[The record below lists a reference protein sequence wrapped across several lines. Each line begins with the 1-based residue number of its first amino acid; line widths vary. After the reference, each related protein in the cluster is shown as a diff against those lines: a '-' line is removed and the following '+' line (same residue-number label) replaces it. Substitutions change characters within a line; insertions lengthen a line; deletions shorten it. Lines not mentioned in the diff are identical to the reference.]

1 MLSPLASPP
10 ASRTPDKS
18 TANASACL
26 NCGAPMKPDWS
37 SCNTCGQVRSAQ
49 AAQTEAKPLKIAHP
63 AQDAPP
69 PAAAPPPK
77 AAPAP
82 PIKAEPAPPPKA
94 ATPPPKSDPAPPAKP
109 TAPAGIAMFYEPH
122 SVLDVLQYAS
132 HLMCSECAVPLLAP
146 LRIDVLCIPS
156 RWRHVRQTL
165 WRSSGGPGS
174 SRQACCPSR
183 CDPLH
188 VHQACCPGRC
198 DPGRCDPLH
207 VSTNTLCMHATRF
220 CCGHSVC

>member
-1 MLSPLASPP
+1 MFGGLFGGDKQDEAPPPKAAVGTLSVSGEIGILSPLASPP

-82 PIKAEPAPPPKA
+82 PIKAEPAPPPEA
-94 ATPPPKSDPAPPAKP
+94 AAPSPKSAPAPPAKP
-109 TAPAGIAMFYEPH
+109 AAPAGIAMFYEPH
-122 SVLDVLQYAS
+122 SVLDVL
-132 HLMCSECAVPLLAP
+132 HAVCFSF
-146 LRIDVLCIPS
+146 DVF
-156 RWRHVRQTL
+156 RMR
-165 WRSSGGPGS
+165 
-174 SRQACCPSR
+174 CPAAGTS
-183 CDPLH
+183 D
-188 VHQACCPGRC
+188 
-198 DPGRCDPLH
+198 
-207 VSTNTLCMHATRF
+207 N
-220 CCGHSVC
+220 